1 MSIPIERREL
11 QDGWVL
17 TCRSKDGGDLR
28 LSDLSVLRENLLVSI
43 LGGENVFHTSSGK
56 EFIGSPRKKLPVTF
70 DTELTDDEDEDDSVL
85 DEIRDMI
92 LSSQDHG
99 SWTVG
104 MGGLKGV
111 SNIMLR
117 ATTESS
123 SSIHTCDNNLS
134 PELSSSLATLFQRNA
149 TTTIRPPHVR
159 QSQDFNR

>member
-56 EFIGSPRKKLPVTF
+56 EFIGSPRKKLPATF
-70 DTELTDDEDEDDSVL
+70 DTDLTDDEDQDDSVL

-99 SWTVG
+99 SWAVG
-104 MGGLKGV
+104 VGGLKGV
-111 SNIMLR
+111 SNMLG
-117 ATTESS
+117 ATTESYFL
-123 SSIHTCDNNLS
+123 IHTCTYHLN
-134 PELSSSLATLFQRNA
+134 
-149 TTTIRPPHVR
+149 
-159 QSQDFNR
+159 